1 MSYKYCQAENWGKNF
16 IKKEDALNFSIRGL
30 PGNIWKI
37 PNNNIS
43 ANQWIINIG
52 GVVKTKEEAQTIVN
66 NVITESQ
73 NAWDSN
79 TLEGETTELK
89 NSRLGARPVLITNIN
104 EV

>member
-1 MSYKYCQAENWGKNF
+1 MNYKYCQAENWGKNF
-16 IKKEDALNFSIRGL
+16 IKTEDPLKFSIKGL

-37 PNNNIS
+37 SNNNIA
-43 ANQWIINIG
+43 ANQWIINVG

-66 NVITESQ
+66 NIITEAQ

-79 TLEGETTELK
+79 TLEGETTEEK
-89 NSRLGARPVLITNIN
+89 DSRLGARPVLITNID